1 MTSSAAQQKP
11 IKRHIVSVDEEA
23 MRHDAEAETTE
34 APELHAKVFNSLEAA
49 EGPWRALEA
58 TALLTPYQR
67 YDWIKALVD
76 TRGLEGRCA
85 VAVIASG
92 GRPVALFP
100 FAISRKFGVRT
111 AGIIG
116 ADIGNA
122 GWLVMERETA
132 PRLTPEVLERLFV
145 DIGRQA
151 GGLDMVSLLHQ
162 PESWGGIVN
171 PLLAFPHQPA
181 PDHLYMGPLGP
192 AGVPHLSGKR
202 IRNIERGRRRLQEEM
217 GPVVL
222 RRADSVEEIARVH
235 AVFLEQRNVRFAEM
249 GIRNVFADDWFVA
262 FFKRAAA
269 GSPGSDQPAIRFHAL
284 HAGDEIVAIS
294 CGACTGTHYS
304 QFINSTASGPAARY
318 SLMGILMYD
327 LVAELAGTGVTS
339 IDMGRGDFD
348 YKTDWTERR
357 VLFDSAIPVTPAGR
371 IAAPALL
378 WLRRLKRA
386 IKQNQRLFGVL
397 KRLRAMT
404 LRHRNHPPHSP
415 SEPDKA
421 E

>member
-1 MTSSAAQQKP
+1 MKSSATRREP
-11 IKRHIVSVDEEA
+11 IKHRLVSADEEA
-23 MRHDAEAETTE
+23 MRRDAEAETAG
-34 APELHAKVFNSLEAA
+34 APELHAKVFDSLEAA
-49 EGPWRALEA
+49 ERPWRVLEA

-76 TRGLEGRCA
+76 SRGLEGRCA
-85 VAVIASG
+85 VAVIEGG

-100 FAISRKFGVRT
+100 FAVGRKLGVRT

-122 GWLVMERETA
+122 GWLLMERDTA
-132 PRLTPEVLERLFV
+132 PRLTPDVVQRLLAE
-145 DIGRQA
+145 IGRQV
-151 GGLDMVSLLHQ
+151 GGLDLVSLLNQ
-162 PESWGGIVN
+162 PESWAGVTN

-181 PDHLYMGPLGP
+181 PDHLYMGLLGT
-192 AGVPHLSGKR
+192 ASVPHLSGKR
-202 IRNIERGRRRLQEEM
+202 IRNIQRGRRRLQEEM

-235 AVFLEQRNVRFAEM
+235 SVFLEQRGVRFAEM
-249 GIRNVFADDWFVA
+249 GVRNIFADDWFVA

-269 GSPGSDQPAIRFHAL
+269 NAPGSDLPAIRFHAL
-284 HAGDEIVAIS
+284 YAGDEIVAIS
-294 CGACTGTHYS
+294 CGTCTGTHYS

-327 LVAELAGTGVTS
+327 LVTELAGLGITS

-348 YKTDWTERR
+348 YKTDWTERH
-357 VLFDSAIPVTPAGR
+357 VLFDSAIPLTSLGR
-371 IAAPALL
+371 IVAAALL

-386 IKQNQRLFGVL
+386 IKQNRTLFGTL

-404 LRHRNHPPHSP
+404 LRLASRQPDAPA
-415 SEPDKA
+415 EPGKA